1 MRPPNPKSLL
11 CMVHVIPFSSHSV
24 DRSSMKERASDSRN
38 TAPSTEDA
46 EFRVV
51 SHKHV
56 RQPPS
61 LLSREEVEE
70 QAWKNATHLFDQAMN
85 NEVPPPEMDINRLY
99 ILITETD
106 NKWVP
111 K

>member
-1 MRPPNPKSLL
+1 
-11 CMVHVIPFSSHSV
+11 
-24 DRSSMKERASDSRN
+24 MKERASDSRS

-51 SHKHV
+51 SHDCV

-70 QAWKNATHLFDQAMN
+70 QAWKMPHIF
-85 NEVPPPEMDINRLY
+85 
-99 ILITETD
+99 LIRQ
-106 NKWVP
+106 
-111 K
+111 